1 MNLSDIAYS
10 DVATLSPPLL
20 LAVVLNGVG
29 IFLKRS
35 PLKDWMI
42 PFILITLGAVIYPF
56 IADVT
61 EIHKGTRNAVAYR
74 VVVGSAIG
82 VISVGVHSTLKQFIG
97 RKNGSSQTTFIRKTE
112 TTNQP

>member
-10 DVATLSPPLL
+10 DVATLSPTIL

-29 IFLKRS
+29 VFLKRS
-35 PLKDWMI
+35 PLKDWLI
-42 PFILITLGAVIYPF
+42 PFVLIALGALIYPF

-61 EIHKGTRNAVAYR
+61 ELHSGTRNATAYR

-82 VISVGVHSTLKQFIG
+82 VISVGVHATLKQFIG
-97 RKNGSSQTTFIRKTE
+97 RKGDSGQTDFIQRK
-112 TTNQP
+112 P